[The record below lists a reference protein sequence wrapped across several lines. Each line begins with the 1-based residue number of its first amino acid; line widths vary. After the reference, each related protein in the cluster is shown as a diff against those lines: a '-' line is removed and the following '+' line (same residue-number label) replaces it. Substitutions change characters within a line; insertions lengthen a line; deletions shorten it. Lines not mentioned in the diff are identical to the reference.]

1 MSNYTRRVLTPQGR
15 LYVSDDLAGDYRLE
29 ELFTQY
35 GDLRFEFCEK
45 IPGHSL
51 DEAHAEFSLTIS
63 EELGQ

>member
-15 LYVSDDLAGDYRLE
+15 LYVSDDLD
-29 ELFTQY
+29 
-35 GDLRFEFCEK
+35 GDLRIEFCEK